1 MNIKQI
7 MAIDSKNKKK
17 LKTMFPSLTEES
29 GIYILARIDE
39 NDIKYAYVGQ
49 AKHMLTRVAQHLRGY
64 QHIDLSIKKH
74 GWQSDENK
82 NGYMVIAIKCSESEL
97 DEKEQFYIMQCAKA
111 GYQLRNKTA
120 GGQGEGKTQIAE
132 YRPAKGYRDGI
143 KQGENNI
150 KKELNHII
158 TNYLTIALKKDNIRS
173 QKALQKFW
181 EILKVEEENED
192 NL

>member
-1 MNIKQI
+1 MNIRQI
-7 MAIDSKNKKK
+7 MAIDSKNKKIIK
-17 LKTMFPSLTEES
+17 SMYPSITDDS
-29 GIYILARIDE
+29 GIYILARIE

-49 AKHMLTRVAQHLRGY
+49 ARHLLTRIAQHLRGY

-74 GWQSDENK
+74 GWYSIDNPT
-82 NGYMVIAIKCSESEL
+82 GYRIVVKKCKESEL
-97 DEKEQFYIMQCAKA
+97 DSQEQFYIKECAKA

-120 GGQGEGKTQIAE
+120 GGQGEGKIQIDE

-143 KQGENNI
+143 RQGENNI

-158 TNYLTIALKKDNIRS
+158 TNYLIIALKKENIRS

-181 EILKVEEENED
+181 EILKVEDSLKEN
-192 NL
+192 L